1 MQNFYINFFKSN
13 YFKFYLIS
21 IFFFS
26 ILFLSQKFL
35 HPTDWTTSEWLINY
49 QGGFVRRGLVG
60 QFIFEL
66 HQITDI
72 SLRYL
77 IFYFEIFIL
86 ILFLILIYKFFQDI
100 KLNGLLIFLFFSPI
114 FLIYSVAE
122 NEALI
127 RKEFILFC
135 IYIVYLNLILNDNK
149 FSFLVIL
156 VFLPIMNLIWDGAIF
171 YVYFFFF
178 SFLCKK
184 NIQIRD
190 IILNIF
196 SYIPYLISLYFVITT
211 KSDPNNF
218 EQMCLSINESCFGA
232 MFALDKTLLWNI
244 DYVYSRFKAE
254 YLVRHLFI
262 IILCF
267 SPIFIFSYF
276 DKFNIKIG
284 NILIKKFLL
293 KINVILFFSIL
304 LFMIVGYDWGRW
316 INIGYS
322 FSILTFIFLIKNQN
336 VQLESNNLYIVIENF
351 LKLYPRL
358 FYVLFI
364 FYIFTWNMKIIMTDD
379 IGSLPYY
386 RILIKSA
393 KIISTFF

>member
-1 MQNFYINFFKSN
+1 
-13 YFKFYLIS
+13 
-21 IFFFS
+21 
-26 ILFLSQKFL
+26 
-35 HPTDWTTSEWLINY
+35 
-49 QGGFVRRGLVG
+49 
-60 QFIFEL
+60 
-66 HQITDI
+66 
-72 SLRYL
+72 
-77 IFYFEIFIL
+77 
-86 ILFLILIYKFFQDI
+86 
-100 KLNGLLIFLFFSPI
+100 
-114 FLIYSVAE
+114 
-122 NEALI
+122 
-127 RKEFILFC
+127 
-135 IYIVYLNLILNDNK
+135 
-149 FSFLVIL
+149 
-156 VFLPIMNLIWDGAIF
+156 
-171 YVYFFFF
+171 
-178 SFLCKK
+178 
-184 NIQIRD
+184 
-190 IILNIF
+190 
-196 SYIPYLISLYFVITT
+196 
-211 KSDPNNF
+211 
-218 EQMCLSINESCFGA
+218 MCLSINESCFGA

-254 YLVRHLFI
+254 YLFRHLFI

-293 KINVILFFSIL
+293 KINLILFFSIL

-322 FSILTFIFLIKNQN
+322 FSIFTFIFLIKNQN

-393 KIISTFF
+393 KIISTYF